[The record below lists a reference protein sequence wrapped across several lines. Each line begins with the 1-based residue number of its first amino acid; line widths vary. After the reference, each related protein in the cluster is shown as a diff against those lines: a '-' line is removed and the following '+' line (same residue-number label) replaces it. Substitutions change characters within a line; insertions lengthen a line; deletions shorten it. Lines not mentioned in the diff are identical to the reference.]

1 MPKSKTDAKFVT
13 QIDIFDMENV
23 LLDYESRYN
32 MTGTQTHSYFLKH
45 MLSNFN
51 NVTEARENVEQ
62 KCA

>member
-32 MTGTQTHSYFLKH
+32 MTGTQTQSYFLKAYAFK
-45 MLSNFN
+45 LK
-51 NVTEARENVEQ
+51 
-62 KCA
+62 KC